1 MNKYPE
7 VDAIR
12 SRMEQEKVYK
22 AAVSEVMYL
31 RQMVKNEGIV
41 AKEYKHNADDL
52 KSELKTARKKVKM
65 LSIAEHQQ
73 KITKSAAAFASVSG
87 IIMTITYEAFKVWG
101 YPFAKS
107 GTDKLVMQFWNH
119 EAVFAA
125 CSAIL
130 TWLLAEAYK
139 QANHA

>member
-1 MNKYPE
+1 MNKYPD

-12 SRMEQEKVYK
+12 SRMEQEKVYN

-41 AKEYKHNADDL
+41 AKEYKHNAADL

-65 LSIAEHQQ
+65 LSISEHQQ
-73 KITKSAAAFASVSG
+73 KISKSAAAFASVSG

-107 GTDKLVMQFWNH
+107 GADKMVMEFWNH

-125 CSAIL
+125 CSAVL

-139 QANHA
+139 QAHHA

>member
-1 MNKYPE
+1 MNRYPDVE
-7 VDAIR
+7 NIR
-12 SRMEQEKVYK
+12 SRIEQEKVYK

-41 AKEYKHNADDL
+41 AKEYKSDADDL

-65 LSIAEHQQ
+65 LSLSEHQQ

-107 GTDKLVMQFWNH
+107 GADKMVMEFWNH

-125 CSAIL
+125 CSAVL

-139 QANHA
+139 QAHHA

>member
-1 MNKYPE
+1 MNKYPD

-12 SRMEQEKVYK
+12 SRMEQEKLYN

-31 RQMVKNEGIV
+31 RQMVKNEGAV
-41 AKEYKHNADDL
+41 AKGYRSDANDL
-52 KSELKTARKKVKM
+52 KSELRSAKKKVKM
-65 LSIAEHQQ
+65 LSISEHQQ
-73 KITKSAAAFASVSG
+73 KISKSAAAFASVSG

-107 GTDKLVMQFWNH
+107 GADKMVMEFWNH

-125 CSAIL
+125 CSAVL

-139 QANHA
+139 QAHHA

>member
-1 MNKYPE
+1 MNRYPDVE
-7 VDAIR
+7 KIR
-12 SRMEQEKVYK
+12 SRIEQEKAYK

-41 AKEYKHNADDL
+41 AKEYKSDADDL
-52 KSELKTARKKVKM
+52 KSELRTAKKKVKM
-65 LSIAEHQQ
+65 LSVAEHQQ

-107 GTDKLVMQFWNH
+107 GADKMVMEFWNH

-125 CSAIL
+125 CSAVL

-139 QANHA
+139 QAHNA

>member
-1 MNKYPE
+1 VNRYPDVE
-7 VDAIR
+7 NIR
-12 SRMEQEKVYK
+12 SRSEQEKVYK
-22 AAVSEVMYL
+22 TAVSEVMYL

-41 AKEYKHNADDL
+41 AKEYKHSADDL
-52 KSELKTARKKVKM
+52 KSELKTAKKKVKM

-107 GTDKLVMQFWNH
+107 GADKMVMEFWNH

>member
-1 MNKYPE
+1 MNRYPDVE
-7 VDAIR
+7 NIR
-12 SRMEQEKVYK
+12 SRIEQEKVYK

-41 AKEYKHNADDL
+41 AKEYKSDADDL

-65 LSIAEHQQ
+65 LSLSEHQQ

-107 GTDKLVMQFWNH
+107 GADKMVMEFWNH

-125 CSAIL
+125 CSAVL